1 MTQTFLLIADG
12 IGDYLTWWQGV
23 LILVLIGIIVGYKI
37 YQKKMM
43 E

>member
-1 MTQTFLLIADG
+1 MTQNYLLIADG
-12 IGDYLTWWQGV
+12 IGDYFTWWQVV
-23 LILVLIGIIVGYKI
+23 LLLALIGLIIGYKI